1 MGLIA
6 EWGCEMK
13 VSKLKDRSKEILNLN
28 NRRKNFDQKKK
39 KKRQSHRDLSNSIKW
54 SNIHVVRIPQDDKE
68 CGTKNK
74 NKTVNYSCNSPK
86 LVRNI
91 N

>member
-6 EWGCEMK
+6 EWECEMK

-39 KKRQSHRDLSNSIKW
+39 KRQSHRDLSDSIKW
-54 SNIHVVRIPQDDKE
+54 SNIHVVRISQDDKE
-68 CGTKNK
+68 CGTKK
-74 NKTVNYSCNSPK
+74 
-86 LVRNI
+86 
-91 N
+91 

>member
-6 EWGCEMK
+6 EWECEMK

-39 KKRQSHRDLSNSIKW
+39 KKTE
-54 SNIHVVRIPQDDKE
+54 PQRPV
-68 CGTKNK
+68 GQYQM
-74 NKTVNYSCNSPK
+74 V
-86 LVRNI
+86 
-91 N
+91 